1 MSERFF
7 TDKFI
12 RVQKNQEKSNAA
24 GLVMKASRPDSPRLP
39 SPFGLRMQCRRRPED
54 DAG

>member
-7 TDKFI
+7 TDNFI

-24 GLVMKASRPDSPRLP
+24 GLVMKASGPDSPRTHPTFRAAHAVLP
-39 SPFGLRMQCRRRPED
+39 T
-54 DAG
+54 AGR